1 MVEAL
6 IPGVPRRE
14 VGGLKKLSGMSFQFV
29 IFVAL
34 DGAEI
39 DGEELKLLGG
49 GPRLWVG

>member
-1 MVEAL
+1 MEAF

-14 VGGLKKLSGMSFQFV
+14 VGGLKKLSGISFQFV
-29 IFVAL
+29 MFVAF
-34 DGAEI
+34 DGAGI